1 MKTKVKVSKKA
12 VGVFVVSLTILLLLV
27 FVTAPASKASMSTQC
42 AITPVQS
49 IATGTDTPTNTPM
62 DPVPFPNL
70 TGMPW
75 GVFTPTTGGGASPPI
90 GTPGMP
96 WGVFTPTTGG
106 GASPP
111 IGTPVTP
118 AVVSGGGMPWGYAG
132 PTHIPHLP
140 VSSPIPQG
148 QWSPFVTP
156 QNGGPA
162 PSPVACDIMGEE
174 SALSANITIP
184 VPETDDME
192 EEDEDEEG
200 DISTATQAEN
210 ILALWTRLRQQG
222 LMAQDPLYRLGA
234 DGRATIRLMD
244 AEINRVARIMAQTTG
259 YTSKSDYSDI
269 YNYLSEFQWDLTLE
283 EGFRP
288 VQLELGDDDLIVM
301 AR

>member
-49 IATGTDTPTNTPM
+49 IATGTDTPTDTPM

-70 TGMPW
+70 T
-75 GVFTPTTGGGASPPI
+75 
-90 GTPGMP
+90 GMP